1 MEFEYKEEYTLATCI
16 CLNITDSCNLAC
28 TYCFVQQKPHYMTL
42 NIAKQSVDYV
52 VKNLLKKEELNIL
65 DTPDETATITFF
77 GGEPTLLWDE
87 IIVPTV
93 EYAEAIYPK
102 LVKFNMTTNGTL
114 LDKEK
119 IEFLSSHNI
128 PILLSMDGNK
138 AIQDIN
144 RPCRNGDSSFD
155 LVEPNI
161 QYILNYLPFTTFR
174 ATINQNNCSTLFE
187 DTYLYAISKGFKNI
201 FLCPNAREEW
211 TEENL
216 NILHNEINKI
226 WTYIILSFL
235 NNEEPIHQSMV
246 DGIFI
251 DILRLDL
258 QTFYKE
264 KEILNPNRTIYR
276 CGLGVT
282 SLSINYKGDLFACQE
297 QDSRDTNDYFYIGD
311 IFNGI
316 NKEKHSKILSDYF
329 KNEIIQNSNENMCL
343 VCPVRQVCLE
353 ETCPSV
359 SKDIFNN
366 FFIRPTVDCKIQ
378 QWFFENAITAMN
390 ILVKEN
396 NITFKNYLERLYEDF
411 KNKKAVK

>member
-1 MEFEYKEEYTLATCI
+1 
-16 CLNITDSCNLAC
+16 
-28 TYCFVQQKPHYMTL
+28 
-42 NIAKQSVDYV
+42 
-52 VKNLLKKEELNIL
+52 
-65 DTPDETATITFF
+65 
-77 GGEPTLLWDE
+77 
-87 IIVPTV
+87 
-93 EYAEAIYPK
+93 
-102 LVKFNMTTNGTL
+102 
-114 LDKEK
+114 
-119 IEFLSSHNI
+119 
-128 PILLSMDGNK
+128 
-138 AIQDIN
+138 
-144 RPCRNGDSSFD
+144 
-155 LVEPNI
+155 
-161 QYILNYLPFTTFR
+161 
-174 ATINQNNCSTLFE
+174 
-187 DTYLYAISKGFKNI
+187 
-201 FLCPNAREEW
+201 
-211 TEENL
+211 
-216 NILHNEINKI
+216 
-226 WTYIILSFL
+226 
-235 NNEEPIHQSMV
+235 MV

-251 DILRLDL
+251 DILKLDL

-329 KNEIIQNSNENMCL
+329 KNEIIQNPNENMCL